1 MEYWGE
7 LKLVKITDGGDFW
20 SLMDEIKDDI
30 FYCNR
35 ITMVE
40 SFKNDNLYGL
50 VVDET
55 DEMYNNGLGTD
66 KIFCDINKGARLYL
80 LPCFCIK
87 EDDTAIIIWT
97 HKRARNK
104 GFAKKLV
111 ELLNIKYARNISP
124 ESKDFWRKLN
134 IGEPL

>member
-20 SLMDEIKDDI
+20 SLMDEIKDDSI
-30 FYCNR
+30 YCNR
-35 ITMVE
+35 TAIVE
-40 SFKNDNLYGL
+40 SFKHDNLYGL

-55 DEMYNNGLGTD
+55 DEMYNKGLGTD
-66 KIFCDINKGARLYL
+66 DLFCCSNNSLYL

-111 ELLNIKYARNISP
+111 ELLNIKYARNILP
-124 ESKDFWRKLN
+124 ESKDFWKKLN
-134 IGEPL
+134 IGEPI